1 MRGIYRVSLS
11 ELELSFGLWKNILPT
26 TMRFLP
32 LLVDC
37 SLAEVC
43 TISWG
48 LLYTNLVEMR
58 FACKT
63 WVNNNTKILC
73 VCLSQGRVNIST
85 CLFLLSKPRSLY
97 TLNCSLFL
105 FKQYFFVLHN
115 KSSELITEIYVIIFL
130 LEIWLYCHR
139 TKQLGMH

>member
-1 MRGIYRVSLS
+1 MRLNHCPKDSFVTKACEAYAASLS
-11 ELELSFGLWKNILPT
+11 ELELSLRLWKNILPI

-63 WVNNNTKILC
+63 RVNNNTRILC
-73 VCLSQGRVNIST
+73 VCLSQGRVNISMFVSIVEAHLYR
-85 CLFLLSKPRSLY
+85 CLY

-105 FKQYFFVLHN
+105 LKQYFFVLPN
-115 KSSELITEIYVIIFL
+115 TVNLAS
-130 LEIWLYCHR
+130 
-139 TKQLGMH
+139 